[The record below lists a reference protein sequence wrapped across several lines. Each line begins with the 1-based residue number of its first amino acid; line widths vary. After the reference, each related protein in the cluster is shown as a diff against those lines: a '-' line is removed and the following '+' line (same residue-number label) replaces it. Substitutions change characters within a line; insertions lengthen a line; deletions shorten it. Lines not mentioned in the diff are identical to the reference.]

1 MAVFDLLAHS
11 VTETAYWVVVLGLVC
26 IYDFDDDVRAEVLEA
41 FAEVLNVVMSP
52 FGGF

>member
-11 VTETAYWVVVLGLVC
+11 VTETSRWVVVLGLVF
-26 IYDFDDDVRAEVLEA
+26 IYDFDHDVRAEEFYAL
-41 FAEVLNVVMSP
+41 AEVLNIFLGA